1 MFDFLIKGLILG
13 IAVAAPVGP
22 IGLLCINRTL
32 NKNYFSGVISGMGAT
47 FADVFYGVI
56 AGFGVSFLSNFL
68 LEHTLTFQL
77 VGGFALIILGVRTIM
92 RKNSEQKE
100 NPLRPVKFRKR
111 NYVKDFISSF
121 ALTLSNPVTI
131 LFFTAVFATFG
142 LSTGETNIQ
151 SASLL
156 ILGVFI
162 GSGMWWMFING
173 IAIKLKARVG
183 ISFISKINVVSGS
196 LIVGFGALILLNLIR
211 DSLI

>member
-13 IAVAAPVGP
+13 ITVAAPVGP

-68 LEHTLTFQL
+68 LEHTFSFQL
-77 VGGFALIILGVRTIM
+77 VGGFALIIVGTKTIM
-92 RKNSEQKE
+92 KKKLE
-100 NPLRPVKFRKR
+100 NKADVIKPIKFRKR

-142 LSTGETNIQ
+142 LTSNDTNVH

-162 GSGMWWMFING
+162 GSGLWWMFING
-173 IAIKLKARVG
+173 LAIKLKERIG
-183 ISFISKINVVSGS
+183 LKFLSKINIISGS
-196 LIVGFGALILLNLIR
+196 LIIGFGIVILLNLIK
-211 DSLI
+211 DSI